1 VPQGRVSRHASVGR
15 ACLPPLVLGQGDQL
29 PDRLNGEFGRHPVG
43 WPWSEARGRDRQ
55 PQQHVVLIGNEDVAA
70 AARPAHRYQREP
82 PTEKRVPGIGDLNLD
97 YIPAGRVVEGGIN

>member
-1 VPQGRVSRHASVGR
+1 
-15 ACLPPLVLGQGDQL
+15 
-29 PDRLNGEFGRHPVG
+29 
-43 WPWSEARGRDRQ
+43 
-55 PQQHVVLIGNEDVAA
+55 VVLIGNEDVAA